1 MIRTDAH
8 PSTLVTAVDVAYS
21 GIRSAILSG
30 EFAPGSQL
38 KLQHLANR
46 LSISLIPIREALRL
60 LEAEGLVEST
70 RNKGTKVAPISMADA
85 LDVYRLRLVLET
97 TALKLAFDNIDE
109 VLIESL
115 RERQREMREAFATDK
130 DRYLALHRDLH
141 FGLYSRS
148 QSKWTMN
155 MLGTLWSHSERWRR
169 LSLPKIELS
178 APTEDHLEILGAL
191 ERRDLPAACAALERH
206 INVSVKALEDTL
218 PGQPTAGSH

>member
-1 MIRTDAH
+1 MIRTDA
-8 PSTLVTAVDVAYS
+8 PVPTLVTAVDVAYS
-21 GIRSAILSG
+21 GIRTAILSG

-38 KLQHLANR
+38 KLHYLANR

-109 VLIESL
+109 TLIDSL
-115 RERQREMREAFATDK
+115 RKRQHEMREAFATDK

-148 QSKWTMN
+148 HSKWTMN

-169 LSLPKIELS
+169 LSLPRIELS